1 MPRKSPTYRQ
11 LTVNTVDTKLEYYK
25 LTIDAGIPT
34 IEIWIGDDRGNFVQK
49 GVGFL
54 ETSLLPGKYT
64 VEFGL
69 GNPKH
74 IIELT
79 KDTVVRYDN
88 RQGTSGV
95 ILTET

>member
-1 MPRKSPTYRQ
+1 MNGVICGPVGWGESSNQMFRTLSNPYC
-11 LTVNTVDTKLEYYK
+11 K
-25 LTIDAGIPT
+25 LTIDAGVSD
-34 IEIWIGDDRGNFVQK
+34 IEIWIGDDKGNFVQK

-74 IIELT
+74 C
-79 KDTVVRYDN
+79 
-88 RQGTSGV
+88 
-95 ILTET
+95 

>member
-1 MPRKSPTYRQ
+1 VAIPEKYEKDQ
-11 LTVNTVDTKLEYYK
+11 VFCK
-25 LTIDAGIPT
+25 LTIDAGVSD
-34 IEIWIGDDRGNFVQK
+34 IEIWIGDDKGNFVQK

-74 IIELT
+74 IVELT

-88 RQGTSGV
+88 RQTTGGV